1 VILKQFGWSTIGV
14 LHANDAYANAY
25 AEGLRQSTNIT
36 VAVAASFEVGQPDTF
51 ASALD
56 TIQVA
61 RVNIIVAIVFD
72 GDAVEMLQ
80 QAEALGIY
88 GPNFAWITTDA
99 TTLTGAIA
107 AAPGGDTATAR
118 RLLDGML
125 NFYVSPQGASGY
137 ERFSSAWRSAE
148 PSDCANDVFEAS
160 AVDGLFEDTFP
171 VAAYAYDCVVALAAA
186 AARARGGPSNSSALH
201 EELLGVAFE
210 GASGEVH
217 FDGSG
222 DRAQASVNYV
232 LYNWHAVQA
241 QSTLNQSLVATLN
254 GGLFRRTPTAI
265 RWPGGGPQ
273 PRDRFDDDVATFL
286 PQGLT
291 WPAVA
296 ITATCI
302 VMGVGFAMWTV
313 YKRHSRVV
321 KSAQPG
327 FLCAIILG
335 SLISLSSIFPAA
347 IDHRGFGTAQ
357 DEGARFAALDLGC
370 NLQAGLYAV
379 GFMITFS
386 SLLTKLWRITRL
398 VNNVT
403 VAGKQLVSGRVLATI
418 SIALVISQVIV
429 VLLMW
434 STAPLYFR
442 VTVERV
448 HGFAV
453 NSYGTCDITEGQ
465 PTAVYLLLTLGA
477 QMLLLV
483 YANVLCY
490 QARRI
495 PSEYAETKYVAFACA
510 NHLQT
515 KAFAILAAA
524 FTYNEPEV
532 TFTVKWLALT
542 VSDFGTLCLIFLPKM
557 WMLHQDG
564 SAMMVHAKDRLR
576 EAAAAAWSAK
586 EEKSEKATRRRE
598 RRNTHTSDSCTCGT
612 AAISSSQA
620 TIPEDSSNRNSD
632 DSPRRYPY
640 DSRAASS
647 AVSLP
652 SESPRDRGGE
662 TPSAGVHVADTDLE
676 TASEESSV
684 ASEESDSVV
693 INMNEE
699 PSTAPTT
706 VPAPPAME

>member
-1 VILKQFGWSTIGV
+1 
-14 LHANDAYANAY
+14 
-25 AEGLRQSTNIT
+25 
-36 VAVAASFEVGQPDTF
+36 
-51 ASALD
+51 
-56 TIQVA
+56 
-61 RVNIIVAIVFD
+61 
-72 GDAVEMLQ
+72 
-80 QAEALGIY
+80 
-88 GPNFAWITTDA
+88 
-99 TTLTGAIA
+99 
-107 AAPGGDTATAR
+107 
-118 RLLDGML
+118 
-125 NFYVSPQGASGY
+125 
-137 ERFSSAWRSAE
+137 
-148 PSDCANDVFEAS
+148 
-160 AVDGLFEDTFP
+160 
-171 VAAYAYDCVVALAAA
+171 
-186 AARARGGPSNSSALH
+186 
-201 EELLGVAFE
+201 
-210 GASGEVH
+210 
-217 FDGSG
+217 
-222 DRAQASVNYV
+222 
-232 LYNWHAVQA
+232 
-241 QSTLNQSLVATLN
+241 
-254 GGLFRRTPTAI
+254 
-265 RWPGGGPQ
+265 
-273 PRDRFDDDVATFL
+273 
-286 PQGLT
+286 
-291 WPAVA
+291 
-296 ITATCI
+296 
-302 VMGVGFAMWTV
+302 
-313 YKRHSRVV
+313 
-321 KSAQPG
+321 
-327 FLCAIILG
+327 
-335 SLISLSSIFPAA
+335 
-347 IDHRGFGTAQ
+347 
-357 DEGARFAALDLGC
+357 
-370 NLQAGLYAV
+370 
-379 GFMITFS
+379 
-386 SLLTKLWRITRL
+386 
-398 VNNVT
+398 
-403 VAGKQLVSGRVLATI
+403 
-418 SIALVISQVIV
+418 V